1 MSKCY
6 SCIFESY
13 LVNSIDS
20 LILWFDDL
28 DSFSR
33 ELRARQLLGGIF
45 GGGRQDEQVAK
56 WPVEQG
62 GAEELQE
69 RPRPLAPSPPRL
81 PSKWRDARF
90 LELLNQERRLLLDG
104 KRGVLRIVFIERSN
118 SS

>member
-13 LVNSIDS
+13 LVIAIDS

-69 RPRPLAPSPPRL
+69 RPRPLAPSPQQL
-81 PSKWRDARF
+81 PSKWRDASCLQLFEPR
-90 LELLNQERRLLLDG
+90 
-104 KRGVLRIVFIERSN
+104 KTTP
-118 SS
+118 